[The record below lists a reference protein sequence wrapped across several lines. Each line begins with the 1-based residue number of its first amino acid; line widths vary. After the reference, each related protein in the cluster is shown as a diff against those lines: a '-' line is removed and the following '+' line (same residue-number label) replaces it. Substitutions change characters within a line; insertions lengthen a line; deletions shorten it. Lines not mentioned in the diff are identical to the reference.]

1 MAMVKTHVN
10 IASVE
15 SAVQDAAARLGRV
28 AHVVAPPLLR
38 IALAVPFF
46 KSGLTKWDGFL
57 SLSPAAVFLFED
69 EFKLHIFG
77 RAYEF
82 PMPAAVAF
90 LDGVAEIALPVLLV
104 IGLATRF
111 SALGL
116 LVMTGVIQLV
126 VPEGWAN
133 FHLPWAA
140 LAVAVIAI
148 GPGGLSLDHLID
160 RLRHPPSRLMSA
172 RRTDRHTDFRTTL
185 ALVEPAC
192 GGVAR

>member
-1 MAMVKTHVN
+1 MITHTN
-10 IASVE
+10 IATIE
-15 SAVQDAAARLGRV
+15 NAVRELTEWLARV
-28 AHVVAPPLLR
+28 AQVVAPPVLR

-57 SLSPAAVFLFED
+57 SLSPAAAYLFED

-77 RAYEF
+77 QVYDF
-82 PMPAAVAF
+82 PIPTAVAF
-90 LDGVAEIALPVLLV
+90 LDGVAEIVLPVLLV

-111 SALGL
+111 SALAL

-140 LAVAVIAI
+140 LAIAI
-148 GPGGLSLDHLID
+148 VALGPGKLSLDHLAVSLC
-160 RLRHPPSRLMSA
+160 RPLSLEEGRP
-172 RRTDRHTDFRTTL
+172 
-185 ALVEPAC
+185 
-192 GGVAR
+192 